1 MASDNSDPLLV
12 FDLIAL
18 AKSVDI
24 EYNILPGG
32 VCSMAKCK
40 NCNRKGFVVETDV
53 NGLCSDCAPY
63 YYLTMQDDLKA
74 LEQALFLLARTN
86 NPMTAMARLDL
97 ARQSLD
103 RLRSYAEAGLIV
115 LPAPIEK
122 LEEQL
127 RGFNDEWQPD

>member
-1 MASDNSDPLLV
+1 
-12 FDLIAL
+12 
-18 AKSVDI
+18 
-24 EYNILPGG
+24 
-32 VCSMAKCK
+32 MAKCK
-40 NCNRKGFVVETDV
+40 NCHRKGFIVETDV

-86 NPMTAMARLDL
+86 HPMTALARLEL
-97 ARQSLD
+97 ARNSLD
-103 RLRSYAEAGLIV
+103 RLRSYAEAGLVV
-115 LPAPIEK
+115 LPAPIEQ